1 MFNNG
6 AQVVGLT
13 PRPIKSKIIF
23 SISASYQIEN
33 NTFYKSPTFV
43 ANTNLFTFCTF
54 WDFDFSSVKRY
65 IVACKNSNIC
75 LAKHGAEHEGIRTGI
90 RTLEAQIEEKI
101 RTLKLG
107 KMLLVLIKKECNPLM
122 SGVH

>member
-90 RTLEAQIEEKI
+90 TTLEAQIEEKNKNI
-101 RTLKLG
+101 EAC
-107 KMLLVLIKKECNPLM
+107 KKRSVIL
-122 SGVH
+122 